1 MFSQAELSKYA
12 EIFQAQGQVNGF
24 LPGSTARTMFL
35 NSGLPVNKL
44 EKIWDLSDM
53 DKDGQLDFDEFCVAM
68 HLTYDSLNGGEP
80 PQSLPAQLIPN
91 SKRQFVQPQ
100 MTGYQQPQP
109 TGFQQPQP
117 TGFQQPQ
124 PTGYQMGYQQTQPT
138 GFQQPQPT
146 GYQQPQYTGMPQ
158 VPQYTGFTQQKEF
171 DWGITPQDLN
181 TYGNIYNK
189 YANASGKV
197 RFSQMEDFYSTLPVT
212 RQDLSSAWSLV
223 DVNHAQ
229 ALTRDQCLVY
239 FHVLNERS
247 RGAKIPSELPQDLKS
262 AFAGEYAA
270 DLGDRPGSGTGARKG
285 NSTSMSK
292 SAQLADSYVNRLGV
306 ASTTLSSKGST
317 VRGGKYDEE
326 ELLKRELAEL
336 QQKVRD
342 AEENAKRQSDT
353 GVAFSA
359 RPLKEQFQALYDY
372 KLRQLTEKS
381 DLEEKT
387 RKQERDIETARD
399 AVRRLSRIADEVRDR
414 KRELESL
421 LEERRY
427 DLQKTQRLIDT
438 ERM

>member
-24 LPGSTARTMFL
+24 LAGTTARNVFL

-53 DKDGQLDFDEFCVAM
+53 DKDGQLDFDEFCIAM
-68 HLTYDSLNGGEP
+68 HLTYDTLNGGEP
-80 PQSLPAQLIPN
+80 PQSLPPQMVPN
-91 SKRQFVQPQ
+91 SKRHLVGGHLQSQA
-100 MTGYQQPQP
+100 TGYQQPQP
-109 TGFQQPQP
+109 TGFQQ
-117 TGFQQPQ
+117 TQ
-124 PTGYQMGYQQTQPT
+124 PTGYQMGYQQPQAT
-138 GFQQPQPT
+138 GFQNPQQT

-158 VPQYTGFTQQKEF
+158 QQTPQYTGFSPAQQKEF

-239 FHVLNERS
+239 FHILNEKS
-247 RGAKIPSELPQDLKS
+247 RGARIPTELPQDLKS

-285 NSTSMSK
+285 NNTSMSK

-326 ELLKRELAEL
+326 DLLKRELAEL
-336 QQKVRD
+336 QEKVRA
-342 AEENAKRQSDT
+342 AEENAKHQSDSS
-353 GVAFSA
+353 VAFSA
-359 RPLKEQFQALYDY
+359 RPLKEQYQALYDY

-399 AVRRLSRIADEVRDR
+399 AIRRLSRIVDDVRDR

-427 DLQKTQRLIDT
+427 ELQKTQRLIDS
-438 ERM
+438 ERL

>member
-1 MFSQAELSKYA
+1 
-12 EIFQAQGQVNGF
+12 
-24 LPGSTARTMFL
+24 
-35 NSGLPVNKL
+35 
-44 EKIWDLSDM
+44 M

-197 RFSQMEDFYSTLPVT
+197 RCKEEYNILRLEHQ
-212 RQDLSSAWSLV
+212 
-223 DVNHAQ
+223 
-229 ALTRDQCLVY
+229 
-239 FHVLNERS
+239 FH
-247 RGAKIPSELPQDLKS
+247 
-262 AFAGEYAA
+262 
-270 DLGDRPGSGTGARKG
+270 
-285 NSTSMSK
+285 
-292 SAQLADSYVNRLGV
+292 
-306 ASTTLSSKGST
+306 
-317 VRGGKYDEE
+317 
-326 ELLKRELAEL
+326 
-336 QQKVRD
+336 
-342 AEENAKRQSDT
+342 
-353 GVAFSA
+353 
-359 RPLKEQFQALYDY
+359 
-372 KLRQLTEKS
+372 
-381 DLEEKT
+381 
-387 RKQERDIETARD
+387 
-399 AVRRLSRIADEVRDR
+399 
-414 KRELESL
+414 
-421 LEERRY
+421 
-427 DLQKTQRLIDT
+427 
-438 ERM
+438 

>member
-24 LPGSTARTMFL
+24 LAGATARTMFL

-53 DKDGQLDFDEFCVAM
+53 DNDGQLDFDEFCVAM
-68 HLTYDSLNGGEP
+68 HLTYDSLNGGNP
-80 PQSLPAQLIPN
+80 PASLPPQLIPN
-91 SKRQFVQPQ
+91 KKRHLVGNSITPQ
-100 MTGYQQPQP
+100 MTGYQQPQQTGYQAGYQQPQP
-109 TGFQQPQP
+109 TGFQNPQ
-117 TGFQQPQ
+117 Q
-124 PTGYQMGYQQTQPT
+124 TGY
-138 GFQQPQPT
+138 QQPQPT
-146 GYQQPQYTGMPQ
+146 GYQQQQYTG
-158 VPQYTGFTQQKEF
+158 VPSQYTGFSAAQQKEF

-247 RGAKIPSELPQDLKS
+247 RGASIPSELPQDLKS

-285 NSTSMSK
+285 NGTSMSK

-326 ELLKRELAEL
+326 DLLKRELAEL
-336 QQKVRD
+336 QEKVRD
-342 AEENAKRQSDT
+342 AEENAKRSSDS

-399 AVRRLSRIADEVRDR
+399 AVRRLSRIVDEVRDR
-414 KRELESL
+414 KRELETL

-427 DLQKTQRLIDT
+427 ELQKTQRLIDT
-438 ERM
+438 ERL